1 MSYMKEGER
10 NMPQTAAHLTD
21 KKKKNN
27 RGDRRWRQ
35 AGKERIS
42 VKITEKKLESLSPTR
57 CSMDLSTKIDWDMI
71 YEPTCSGKVFETDYP
86 KTSL

>member
-42 VKITEKKLESLSPTR
+42 VKITEKKLAYSKYFI
-57 CSMDLSTKIDWDMI
+57 STKLTRD
-71 YEPTCSGKVFETDYP
+71 
-86 KTSL
+86 